1 MNEIIIPK
9 ENIKDKIYEVRGR
22 LVILD
27 SDLACLYQIETKRV
41 NETVK
46 NNLERFNN
54 DITFILTSEEFDNLR
69 SQISTS
75 RLNNYGG
82 RRYLPRVFTKEGIK
96 IFNSIIRK
104 ENKDLIF
111 KKIETNFQIKGNAS
125 RLLSPVN
132 TRKIEN
138 LIYEV
143 RGVQVMLDQDL
154 AMLYE
159 CKNGTKTINL
169 AVKRHPN
176 RFPERYCFRLTEE
189 EISNL
194 RFQFETSSL
203 KKYGGRR
210 YSPYAFTEEGVMM
223 LSSVLKT
230 TVAEQ
235 VNLAIMDAFV
245 MMRHYISDSL
255 LEQRHINNLV
265 YKHDEDIKL
274 LQETLKEFKSKEE
287 INTVYFNGEIY
298 DAYSKLVDI
307 MKLAKEEL
315 IIIDS
320 YADKTVLDMI
330 KNIQTKV
337 ILITKTKSLLN
348 KLDIKKYHEQYH
360 NLNII
365 YNDTFHDRYLIIDNQ
380 TIYHCGTSL
389 NHAGAKH
396 LVLTNYQ
403 T

>member
-125 RLLSPVN
+125 RLLSPIN

-143 RGVQVMLDQDL
+143 RGEKVMFDNDL
-154 AMLYE
+154 AILYE
-159 CKNGTKTINL
+159 CKNGTKEVNQ
-169 AVKRHPN
+169 AVKNNPEK
-176 RFPERYCFRLTEE
+176 FPEKYSFKLTDEE
-189 EISNL
+189 STIFLVKN
-194 RFQFETSSL
+194 FDQKIETR
-203 KKYGGRR
+203 GGRFKNPR
-210 YSPYAFTEEGVMM
+210 VFTEQGVYM
-223 LSSVLKT
+223 LSTVLKSP
-230 TVAEQ
+230 VATK
-235 VNLAIMDAFV
+235 VNLAIMDTFAL
-245 MMRHYISDSL
+245 MRRYISNDL
-255 LEQRHINNLV
+255 AQKYINNQVL
-265 YKHDEDIKL
+265 KNTEDIKII
-274 LQETLKEFKSKEE
+274 QETLKEFKSKEE

-330 KNIQTKV
+330 KNIQAKV